1 MREHHEEEEQQ
12 QLQHTYLSKN
22 LSNNRFASKISSIK
36 QNKTKN
42 RKKRRIRS
50 ISNLLSKGSV
60 LNIKQEEYEEQR
72 ATTTRT
78 KITKRKHLNSKLY
91 NTLHY
96 KKKKKWKQ
104 RKKHDNEFCK
114 LIQNTFSEADLLKCT
129 TKNANT
135 QIKNSK
141 QNKTLF

>member
-1 MREHHEEEEQQ
+1 M
-12 QLQHTYLSKN
+12 
-22 LSNNRFASKISSIK
+22 
-36 QNKTKN
+36 
-42 RKKRRIRS
+42 
-50 ISNLLSKGSV
+50 

-96 KKKKKWKQ
+96 KKKKKQ
-104 RKKHDNEFCK
+104 RKRKKKHDNAFCK